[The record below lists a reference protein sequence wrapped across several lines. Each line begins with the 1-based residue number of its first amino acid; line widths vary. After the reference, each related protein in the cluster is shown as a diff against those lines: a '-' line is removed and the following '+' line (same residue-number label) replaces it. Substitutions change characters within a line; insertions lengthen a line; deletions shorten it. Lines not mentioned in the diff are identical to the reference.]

1 MSVLF
6 EGSVPTYAL
15 DTVRERVAKVNA
27 RANRRGFPTVTL
39 TVGATSLVSDP
50 YFECSCPWA
59 QAVRDGMMTC
69 DETVPQVEYSD
80 VRITADAPLRMSGW
94 RLVAVV
100 AADAVDTDGNAVPM
114 LTNVPGESSRGIEI
128 TDAMLCNHCNTRRYR
143 TETFIVRH
151 DDGRISQVGRQCIR
165 DFLGHDPAAL
175 LAGLDAFRSLVFS
188 DSERESWGRAAPRT
202 WSIREVLTAAAR
214 IVAADGWYISK
225 RKAEESEGTERQVNS
240 TASRVGLV
248 LNPFNA
254 QQRKHVDEDYPH
266 TDRVD
271 WLVDTTISELAS
283 LRPSNEWE
291 YKLADYANIATVG
304 ARHLGILASALILA
318 LRTEERKQKAA
329 AKPES
334 HHIGSIGERLTLT
347 VQVNFVREF
356 DGNYGTTTLLKG
368 TTPEGNAV
376 QWWRTGAWARAY
388 ETDHG
393 PETWTGTVKA
403 HDLDRFDNSPV
414 TVLTRCKVG

>member
-39 TVGATSLVSDP
+39 TVGATSMVSDP

-225 RKAEESEGTERQVNS
+225 RKAEESEGTDKPVYS
-240 TASRVGLV
+240 TASRIGSV

-254 QQRKHVDEDYPH
+254 QQRKQVDEDYPH

-271 WLVDTTISELAS
+271 WLVDTTISELS
-283 LRPSNEWE
+283 NLRPSNEWE

-318 LRTEERKQKAA
+318 LRTEERKAKAA
-329 AKPES
+329 AAPAS
-334 HHIGSIGERLTLT
+334 AHYGTIGQRVTLT
-347 VQVNFVREF
+347 AEITFMREF
-356 DGNYGTTTLLKG
+356 ESAYGTKTLVKFR
-368 TTPEGNAV
+368 TEGANLM
-376 QWWRTGAWARAY
+376 WWATSYVTFKVGD
-388 ETDHG
+388 TV
-393 PETWTGTVKA
+393 TLTGTVKA
-403 HDLDRFDNSPV
+403 HDFDRFDNSPV
-414 TVLTRCKVG
+414 TTLTRCKVG

>member
-39 TVGATSLVSDP
+39 SVGATSMVSDP
-50 YFECSCPWA
+50 YFEHACNGGFAPVSTCP
-59 QAVRDGMMTC
+59 
-69 DETVPQVEYSD
+69 ETVPQVEYSD

-202 WSIREVLTAAAR
+202 
-214 IVAADGWYISK
+214 
-225 RKAEESEGTERQVNS
+225 
-240 TASRVGLV
+240 
-248 LNPFNA
+248 
-254 QQRKHVDEDYPH
+254 
-266 TDRVD
+266 
-271 WLVDTTISELAS
+271 
-283 LRPSNEWE
+283 
-291 YKLADYANIATVG
+291 
-304 ARHLGILASALILA
+304 
-318 LRTEERKQKAA
+318 
-329 AKPES
+329 
-334 HHIGSIGERLTLT
+334 
-347 VQVNFVREF
+347 
-356 DGNYGTTTLLKG
+356 
-368 TTPEGNAV
+368 
-376 QWWRTGAWARAY
+376 
-388 ETDHG
+388 
-393 PETWTGTVKA
+393 
-403 HDLDRFDNSPV
+403 
-414 TVLTRCKVG
+414 